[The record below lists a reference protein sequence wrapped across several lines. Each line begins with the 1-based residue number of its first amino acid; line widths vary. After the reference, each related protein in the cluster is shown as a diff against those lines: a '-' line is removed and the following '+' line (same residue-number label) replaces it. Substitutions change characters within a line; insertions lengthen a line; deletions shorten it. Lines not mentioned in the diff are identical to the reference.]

1 MSGLVITI
9 PIIQHVINAIVSKET
24 EITPRKIVELLG
36 ESYDED
42 SDYIF
47 EIKDNFLYFKD
58 PDGFEMKFSDL
69 DETTRKQFLNE
80 QREQLV

>member
-1 MSGLVITI
+1 M
-9 PIIQHVINAIVSKET
+9 
-24 EITPRKIVELLG
+24 
-36 ESYDED
+36 
-42 SDYIF
+42 
-47 EIKDNFLYFKD
+47 YFKD